1 MNEKRIYFH
10 ICRINSLTGDTMGD
24 KSPKSKAKDQ
34 KQKDSSKVKA
44 DQKAQNQKDARDA
57 NSAKLKK

>member
-1 MNEKRIYFH
+1 MNEKKNLFSSCI
-10 ICRINSLTGDTMGD
+10 INSFTGDTMGD

>member
-1 MNEKRIYFH
+1 
-10 ICRINSLTGDTMGD
+10 MGD